1 MKASYINKNIA
12 IAELLELA
20 ESGYSTL
27 PSIQRPFVWEP
38 ERITVFIDSLM
49 RGWPFGTMLFLKQK
63 PNAAKLFP
71 DRAFEMRHDV
81 QNTACEQDSYLVL
94 DGQQRYQS
102 IILAFSAFS
111 KGYEQREKDWRSI
124 NCGTQAKTS
133 GNTEVTKYI
142 CFNLATYTPGER
154 MITHLDAEDT
164 DDANNRAW
172 LLWKT
177 QQEIEDSLGILV
189 PLSATSVDTRTYP
202 EAAAFL
208 QETLD
213 SIRSLSVPVLEIA
226 APESSEERAEEQIV
240 EIFTRLNTQGC
251 PLTREQILGAKVK
264 QLWNEFP
271 ERLAEMRER
280 LASSPYNM
288 PTLNDDDLVTGF
300 NTLLKAHTQ
309 RKDIADAYSCVSGNE
324 WEHLWLVFRNLT
336 ENLLQRLIEDCSIR
350 YKQEY
355 QSLHALWFAIALH
368 YRCTAHHNRDWAPE
382 LLHVVVKWLML
393 GNWSKMW
400 ANRSGQSVSTLTT
413 LITAD
418 LPSDSST
425 ATVLKGWMTSP
436 SLDMKKRSE
445 ESVRCLQASA
455 RGSVRQY
462 YTYLLVWMRLKEER
476 AKLLS
481 AFKAK
486 YPAWQVDHILPA
498 AWVKNTAHY
507 HELNGLGNCW
517 LLNAEANVI
526 KSDSSFSDFMVEFGI
541 KPQEKLPDRIDAVG
555 ICELNQENVKAWNDA
570 ITTRLKERETQIM
583 NDLVA
588 YIHNDESAELS
599 YAEPNEQET
608 HQVLLNAD
616 DIYRGSEFMQ
626 ALNGSPKAVHDYL
639 LGVRRATKNL
649 GWNAESGPLPAGSS
663 EQEVTQWLKSQ
674 ALNDLVNHAGLNNG
688 TYRTGWKKY
697 LQMLCGETIKRE
709 TRRGQQVKQNKANEN
724 DEGKALR
731 KIQNN
736 FSPITSSN
744 LPAYQVVIKTAL
756 AQGCTSSTAIKKKD
770 LLDALG
776 DDKTL
781 KNALSQ
787 CFTDGGQANG
797 HFFDRCGLDN
807 QETVIFPDDV
817 WQALCNINWANQ

>member
-1 MKASYINKNIA
+1 MKASYINKNIT

-20 ESGYSTL
+20 ESGCSTL

-63 PNAAKLFP
+63 QNSAKLFP
-71 DRAFEMRHDV
+71 DRGFEMHHDV
-81 QNTACEQDSYLVL
+81 QNPALEQDSYLVL

-111 KGYEQREKDWRSI
+111 KGYEQKEKDWRSI
-124 NCGTQAKTS
+124 NCGTQAKPS

-142 CFNLATYTPGER
+142 CFNLATYTPGDR
-154 MITHLDAEDT
+154 MITHLDAADT
-164 DDANNRAW
+164 ADANDRAW

-177 QQEIEDSLGILV
+177 QQEIEDAHGVLV
-189 PLSATSVDTRTYP
+189 PLSSTSIDTRTYP
-202 EAAAFL
+202 SAAAFL

-213 SIRSLSVPVLEIA
+213 SIRTFKVPVLEIA
-226 APESSEERAEEQIV
+226 APESGEERAEEQIV

-300 NTLLKAHTQ
+300 NTLLKAHTKC
-309 RKDIADAYSCVSGNE
+309 KDIADAYILIHDNE
-324 WEHLWLVFRNLT
+324 WENLWLVFRNLT

-368 YRCTAHHNRDWAPE
+368 YRCTAHHNRAWTPE

-425 ATVLKGWMTSP
+425 ATVLKEWMTSP
-436 SLDMKKRSE
+436 SLNMKKRSE

-462 YTYLLVWMRLKEER
+462 YTYLLVWMRLNENR

-498 AWVKNTAHY
+498 AWGKNTAHY

-526 KSDSSFSDFMVEFGI
+526 KSDSSFSDFMDEFGI
-541 KPQEKLPDRIDAVG
+541 TPQEQLPERIDAVG
-555 ICELNQENVKAWNDA
+555 ICELNQGNINAWDDS
-570 ITTRLKERETQIM
+570 ITTRLKARETRIM
-583 NDLVA
+583 DELKE
-588 YIHNDESAELS
+588 YILNDENAKLS
-599 YAEPNEQET
+599 YAEPDEHET
-608 HQVLLNAD
+608 HQVLLKVD
-616 DIYRGSEFMQ
+616 DIYRGGDFIMTINVSDRV
-626 ALNGSPKAVHDYL
+626 KHDYL
-639 LGVRRATKNL
+639 LGVRHASKNL
-649 GWNAESGPLPAGSS
+649 GWNTESGPLPAGSI
-663 EQEVTQWLKSQ
+663 EQEVTQWLQ
-674 ALNDLVNHAGLNNG
+674 NQDLNALVNNAELNNG
-688 TYRTGWKKY
+688 TYRSGWKKY
-697 LQMLCGETIKRE
+697 HQMLRGEPLNQGAHH
-709 TRRGQQVKQNKANEN
+709 GQQVNQNQANEN
-724 DEGKALR
+724 DEGRALR
-731 KIQNN
+731 KIRR
-736 FSPITSSN
+736 FRSITSPN
-744 LPAYQVVIKTAL
+744 LPNYQIVVKTAL
-756 AQGCTSSTAIKKKD
+756 ELGCSNKRAVSKEV
-770 LLDALG
+770 LLDAMG
-776 DDKTL
+776 NEMSL
-781 KNALSQ
+781 KNALDQ
-787 CFTDGGQANG
+787 CYIDGGRANG
-797 HFFDRCGLDN
+797 HFFDRCSLDN
-807 QETVIFPDDV
+807 QAAVIFPDAV